1 MLIINEQGDGVAKW
15 MTIAHML
22 DKQQRLLFTFR
33 TVFVF
38 INFMLVGGGGGG
50 GNDCERSLML

>member
-1 MLIINEQGDGVAKW
+1 MLIINEQGDVVAKW
-15 MTIAHML
+15 MTIADKL

-50 GNDCERSLML
+50 